1 MSSANSAASDFV
13 IINDVSPRDGLQ
25 NQAQILT
32 PAQRLAHIGALL
44 DAGVANIEIGS
55 FVSPKAV
62 PAMAGTDEVFAGLPR
77 GAASYSVLIP
87 NRRGYDI
94 ALRTGVETVLL
105 VMAASETM
113 NQKNVN
119 MSVQQSLDIC
129 ADLIAAGKADGK
141 KTIMCVATA
150 WECPFEGIVDEAAV
164 ESLVRRCIDAGA
176 QEIVL
181 ADTIGAADPA
191 SVKSLLTR
199 LVGEFGASTFGCHF
213 HDTRGFGVADVY
225 AALECGV
232 RKFDASVGGLGGCP
246 FAPGASGNVATEDVV
261 LMLHQMGM
269 TTGIDLPA
277 LLDAADL
284 VWQLTQT
291 STGGNASTWM
301 KRQVE
306 KGETARFVTR

>member
-1 MSSANSAASDFV
+1 MSSAIPTSTDFV
-13 IINDVSPRDGLQ
+13 AINDVSPRDGLQ

-32 PAQRLAHIGALL
+32 PQQRLAHISALL
-44 DAGVANIEIGS
+44 HAGVKHIEIGS

-62 PAMAGTDEVFAGLPR
+62 PAMAGTDEVVKGLPA

-87 NRRGYDI
+87 NRRGYDL
-94 ALRTGVETVLL
+94 AVRAGVETVLL

-113 NQKNVN
+113 NQQNVK

-129 ADLIAAGKADGK
+129 ADLIAAGHTDGK

-150 WECPFEGIVDEAAV
+150 WECPFEGRIDERAV

-199 LVGEFGASTFGCHF
+199 LVGEFGAARFGCHF

-269 TTGIDLPA
+269 STGIDLPA
-277 LLDAADL
+277 LLEAADL
-284 VWQLTQT
+284 VGELTQVP
-291 STGGNASTWM
+291 TGGNASTWM

-306 KGETARFVTR
+306 KNECERLAAR

>member
-1 MSSANSAASDFV
+1 MSNVNLAASDFV
-13 IINDVSPRDGLQ
+13 TINDVSPRDGLQ

-44 DAGVANIEIGS
+44 DAGVTNIEIGS

-62 PAMAGTDEVFAGLPR
+62 PAMAGTDEVFAGLPA

-94 ALRTGVETVLL
+94 ALRAGVETVLL

-129 ADLIAAGKADGK
+129 ADLIAAGKTDGK

-150 WECPFEGIVDEAAV
+150 WECPFEGVVDEVAV

-191 SVKSLLTR
+191 SVKSLLT
-199 LVGEFGASTFGCHF
+199 LSLIH
-213 HDTRGFGVADVY
+213 
-225 AALECGV
+225 
-232 RKFDASVGGLGGCP
+232 
-246 FAPGASGNVATEDVV
+246 
-261 LMLHQMGM
+261 
-269 TTGIDLPA
+269 I
-277 LLDAADL
+277 
-284 VWQLTQT
+284 
-291 STGGNASTWM
+291 
-301 KRQVE
+301 
-306 KGETARFVTR
+306 